1 MDNFAQSNIEVPTK
15 DDAAQLMLELKSAQ
29 QKHKSSGLSP
39 KSIYGILCS
48 TETWEFW
55 SCDIHGTCRR
65 TGTLPTTRRDVA
77 ISLKNLRYLFEI
89 TYHTFFEAYVVALE
103 ALTTRRRLQV
113 TPEQQV
119 KLRKWQSSLD
129 LATIA
134 FNMAKAAKD
143 KAGFDDAVEQLRESF
158 DLLPEDHKRHQSQ
171 LPVISDLPL
180 PLCLEFDCKCVDEE
194 EDDDFFLEINC
205 WSEGTKVIAI
215 ANPINLISFCLGCLS
230 KNLAVI
236 AQQQLVSMF
245 EDNLHA
251 ACNQHS
257 KLSFTFNL
265 LESNRTGYPDHFKG
279 LLCELP
285 QDLCNEVIAL
295 NWQDGGVQFQLQF
308 VDILMRMR
316 AEDSQMREGGSSSFD
331 ESRV

>member
-1 MDNFAQSNIEVPTK
+1 MSWGCLPGPGTSQVQWHPWAALIFVNCDVLGTASRPRDISAQSNTEVPTK
-15 DDAAQLMLELKSAQ
+15 DDAAQLMVELKSAQ

-103 ALTTRRRLQV
+103 ALITRRRLQV

-143 KAGFDDAVEQLRESF
+143 KAGFDDAVEQLQESF
-158 DLLPEDHKRHQSQ
+158 DLLPEDHRR
-171 LPVISDLPL
+171 
-180 PLCLEFDCKCVDEE
+180 
-194 EDDDFFLEINC
+194 
-205 WSEGTKVIAI
+205 
-215 ANPINLISFCLGCLS
+215 
-230 KNLAVI
+230 
-236 AQQQLVSMF
+236 VSY
-245 EDNLHA
+245 DYLKA
-251 ACNQHS
+251 
-257 KLSFTFNL
+257 
-265 LESNRTGYPDHFKG
+265 FKMTM
-279 LLCELP
+279 
-285 QDLCNEVIAL
+285 AK
-295 NWQDGGVQFQLQF
+295 
-308 VDILMRMR
+308 
-316 AEDSQMREGGSSSFD
+316 
-331 ESRV
+331 

>member
-1 MDNFAQSNIEVPTK
+1 MTYHDKCILYFKLQEELKKNPRGADGQVTWESAKTYLGFKGWSSIPFEDPRTLYISDQVCCKIFQEIDDSELTVAGLLDSINKPKIVAWIISVTKPILLLFEGKINNNAEGRLPEDGASSGARIEFTYTVLDLCMVVIAQSNTEVPTK
-15 DDAAQLMLELKSAQ
+15 DDAAQLMVELKSAQ

-103 ALTTRRRLQV
+103 ALITRRRLQV

-143 KAGFDDAVEQLRESF
+143 KAGFDDAVKQLQESF
-158 DLLPEDHKRHQSQ
+158 DLLPEDHER
-171 LPVISDLPL
+171 
-180 PLCLEFDCKCVDEE
+180 
-194 EDDDFFLEINC
+194 
-205 WSEGTKVIAI
+205 
-215 ANPINLISFCLGCLS
+215 
-230 KNLAVI
+230 
-236 AQQQLVSMF
+236 VSY
-245 EDNLHA
+245 DYLKA
-251 ACNQHS
+251 
-257 KLSFTFNL
+257 
-265 LESNRTGYPDHFKG
+265 FKMTM
-279 LLCELP
+279 
-285 QDLCNEVIAL
+285 AK
-295 NWQDGGVQFQLQF
+295 
-308 VDILMRMR
+308 
-316 AEDSQMREGGSSSFD
+316 
-331 ESRV
+331 